1 MEAELVNL
9 EDKIGQLAQLCR
21 ELRDENRGLRQKLL
35 LTQQQNQG
43 LLAKVEGSKERVAA
57 ILAKLPEDQNE

>member
-1 MEAELVNL
+1 MEAELLNL
-9 EDKIGQLAQLCR
+9 EEKVAQLALLCR

-43 LLAKVEGSKERVAA
+43 LLAKIDGSKERVAA
-57 ILAKLPEDQNE
+57 ILAKLPEDIE

>member
-1 MEAELVNL
+1 MEAELLDL
-9 EDKIGQLAQLCR
+9 EEKVRQLALLCR

-43 LLAKVEGSKERVAA
+43 LLVKVEGSKEKLAA
-57 ILAKLPEDQNE
+57 ILAKLPEDKE